1 MVNPSAPDILK
12 KIVQT
17 KIDEINL
24 QMQNNDLQMLQ
35 ACIDKQA
42 PPLNFAGSLW
52 GSEIKIIAEVKKA
65 SPVRGIF
72 RKDFDHREIAKIYA
86 DNGASAISVL
96 TDEEH
101 FQGSLEYMKDVKEI
115 VISKSIPVLR
125 KDFILDKYQIF
136 QSRAF
141 GADAVLLIVSMLT
154 KEKLQELFELTQS
167 LWMQSIVEIH
177 DETELET
184 ALEVGAEIIGINN
197 RNLHNFVTDIEV
209 TEQLA
214 PKIPNGKI
222 IVSESGIKNI
232 NDINRIQKAGV
243 NAALIGESLI
253 SSKNIATKLK
263 EFIND

>member
-1 MVNPSAPDILK
+1 
-12 KIVQT
+12 
-17 KIDEINL
+17 
-24 QMQNNDLQMLQ
+24 
-35 ACIDKQA
+35 
-42 PPLNFAGSLW
+42 
-52 GSEIKIIAEVKKA
+52 
-65 SPVRGIF
+65 
-72 RKDFDHREIAKIYA
+72 
-86 DNGASAISVL
+86 
-96 TDEEH
+96 
-101 FQGSLEYMKDVKEI
+101 
-115 VISKSIPVLR
+115 
-125 KDFILDKYQIF
+125 
-136 QSRAF
+136 
-141 GADAVLLIVSMLT
+141 MLT

-253 SSKNIATKLK
+253 SNKNIATKLK